1 MGLKNRQQKLW
12 YLWFLKR
19 AAKTHKSLKPKNRLY
34 KSSLFNWDMVKLNS
48 HAYLQV
54 SALGLLLVVLGGF
67 LQYLLSLLVYK
78 APISKMAQ
86 SATLRR
92 EL

>member
-1 MGLKNRQQKLW
+1 
-12 YLWFLKR
+12 
-19 AAKTHKSLKPKNRLY
+19 
-34 KSSLFNWDMVKLNS
+34 MVKLNS